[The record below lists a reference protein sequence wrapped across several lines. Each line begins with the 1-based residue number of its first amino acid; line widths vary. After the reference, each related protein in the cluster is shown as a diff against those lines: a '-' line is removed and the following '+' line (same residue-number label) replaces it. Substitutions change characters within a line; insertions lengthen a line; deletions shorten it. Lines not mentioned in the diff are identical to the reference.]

1 MIEVDEIKAI
11 KNQNDYEVDG
21 LLYCGNCN
29 TPKECKVKLNGRVTI
44 VGCLCKCEIEANAEE
59 EQRRKQE
66 QKISRIKRLRDL
78 SFYDSRM
85 KDWNFKNDDGE
96 DSHLSS
102 VAMKYVENFDLMK
115 EQSKGLLFYGGSG
128 SGKSYM
134 AACIVNALI
143 DMGIAC
149 SMTNF
154 SRISNDLWN
163 SENKQEVY
171 RWLNMNEL
179 LVIDDFTAERQS
191 EYMNEIVFNV
201 IDERYRSGLPLI
213 VTTNLQSDSLIVNGD
228 ITHDRIISR
237 LSEMCMFVRANG
249 DDRRIKKLAADHKRI
264 GEILGL

>member
-1 MIEVDEIKAI
+1 MFEVDEIKVT
-11 KNQNDYEVDG
+11 KNQENYKVNG
-21 LLYCGNCN
+21 LLYCGKCN
-29 TPKECKVKLNGRVTI
+29 TPKECKSKLNGRVTT
-44 VGCLCKCEIEANAEE
+44 VRCLCNCEIEANAEE
-59 EQRRKQE
+59 EHRRRREKRNR
-66 QKISRIKRLRDL
+66 RIKRLRDL

-85 KDWNFKNDDGE
+85 KDWNFNNDDGD
-96 DSHLSS
+96 DSYLTS
-102 VAMKYVENFDLMK
+102 VAKKYVENFCLMK

-143 DMGIAC
+143 DKGVAC
-149 SMTNF
+149 SVTNF

-163 SENKQEVY
+163 SENRQEVY

-179 LVIDDFTAERQS
+179 LVIDDFTAERRS

-213 VTTNLQSDSLIVNGD
+213 VTTNLQADSLVTNGD

-237 LSEMCMFVRANG
+237 LSEMCMFVKANG

-264 GEILGL
+264 GDILGI